1 MRIAII
7 LAWALGCT
15 GSAKDGV
22 IGGSDL
28 SEPVDPLSWAVD
40 EPGPFGVG
48 YQSITETYAP
58 GAGVEAR
65 TIRLDVWYPTED
77 ESGITA
83 TYAVG
88 TDVNAME
95 NAVVAAPV
103 HAQGFPVHV
112 HSHGYRGFGATS
124 AFLSRYL
131 ASHGWV
137 TISPG
142 HTQNT
147 IIDHV
152 DPLPIGHFFHRP
164 MDVTAAIDALSEVVP
179 ESDTSAVVLSGHSF
193 GSYTTWAAGGATYDL
208 ENVAQMCATGEGI
221 EDDGC
226 TTEEEAMFATELSD
240 PRVVATIP
248 MAGKIRRSWFGS
260 DGELS
265 IGGPVLFF
273 SGSEDGVGQQDQ
285 FDQMGEIDFTWVELE
300 GGCHQTFAL
309 GACDSLDVDLG
320 FHVVQS
326 LALAFARATVLDDD
340 DPRIADLL
348 SGEETISEI
357 AATRRRLGR

>member
-152 DPLPIGHFFHRP
+152 DPLPIGHFRP
-164 MDVTAAIDALSEVVP
+164 SAGACSALSRRCAESRQTSPHHAGEV
-179 ESDTSAVVLSGHSF
+179 
-193 GSYTTWAAGGATYDL
+193 
-208 ENVAQMCATGEGI
+208 
-221 EDDGC
+221 
-226 TTEEEAMFATELSD
+226 
-240 PRVVATIP
+240 
-248 MAGKIRRSWFGS
+248 
-260 DGELS
+260 
-265 IGGPVLFF
+265 
-273 SGSEDGVGQQDQ
+273 
-285 FDQMGEIDFTWVELE
+285 
-300 GGCHQTFAL
+300 
-309 GACDSLDVDLG
+309 
-320 FHVVQS
+320 
-326 LALAFARATVLDDD
+326 
-340 DPRIADLL
+340 
-348 SGEETISEI
+348 
-357 AATRRRLGR
+357 